1 MVSTFPHF
9 PPFVQNENLA
19 FCHSAHLAGLP
30 FAFADNRR
38 VAFHI
43 EGIAESGAGVY
54 HVCMTSPLSS
64 EDTIV
69 APATPPGEGGIA
81 VVRIS
86 GPGALELA
94 DRLFR
99 PFGGPPPSLTPDRT
113 FRYGQA
119 ISVPGGE
126 VLDEA
131 ILLVFRAP
139 KSYTGEDSIE
149 IQCHGSPQIVQSI
162 LRAAIAAG
170 ARMAEPGEFTKR
182 SFLNGKMDLT
192 QAEAVGDLIHARSE
206 RAARMAAAQL
216 GDALGRRIR
225 KLYDELIRLS
235 ADTEAMLDFPDD
247 ELPQEV
253 PVELLGR
260 LRGIME
266 SLEGLLATWHE
277 GHILRD
283 GLRITI
289 AGAPNTGKSTLLN
302 MLCGEGKAIVSP
314 YPGTTRDIIEV
325 ETSLRGYP
333 VRIQDTAG
341 LREAPD
347 PVEQEGIRRA
357 REAVEIADLLVCLV
371 DASKLLSEE
380 EMVFLSGHN
389 PATTLCL
396 ANKADL
402 GDCSAGFRVGE
413 HVFHA
418 VSLVDS
424 EAREPVVGMILRKAG
439 LEELEDGGTRADGG
453 GGASHIQK
461 STGASAE
468 SGEVAISARHGK
480 ALREALEELHKAEER
495 LETGREEDWL
505 PAAMGLREAAMRM
518 AAILGRQWDEDT
530 LDAVF
535 SRFCVGK

>member
-1 MVSTFPHF
+1 M
-9 PPFVQNENLA
+9 
-19 FCHSAHLAGLP
+19 
-30 FAFADNRR
+30 D
-38 VAFHI
+38 
-43 EGIAESGAGVY
+43 
-54 HVCMTSPLSS
+54 SPALT

-86 GPGALELA
+86 GPRALELA

-99 PFGGPPPSLTPDRT
+99 PSGGEAPSKTPERT
-113 FRYGQA
+113 FRYGHA
-119 ISVPGGE
+119 VSGPGGE

-139 KSYTGEDSIE
+139 KSYTGEDSAE
-149 IQCHGSPQIVQSI
+149 IQCHGSPRIVQSI
-162 LRAAIAAG
+162 LRAAIDGG

-216 GDALGRRIR
+216 GDALGCRIR
-225 KLYDELIRLS
+225 GLYDDLIRLS
-235 ADTEAMLDFPDD
+235 SDVEAMLDFPDD

-253 PVELLGR
+253 PAELLGR
-260 LRGIME
+260 LRGVTGK
-266 SLEGLLATWHE
+266 LETLLATWNE
-277 GHILRD
+277 GRILRD
-283 GLRITI
+283 GLRIAI

-302 MLCGEGKAIVSP
+302 LLCGEGKAIVSP
-314 YPGTTRDIIEV
+314 YPGTTRDIIEA
-325 ETSLRGYP
+325 ETSLHGYP
-333 VRIQDTAG
+333 VRLQDTAG

-347 PVEQEGIRRA
+347 PVEREGIRRA
-357 REAVEIADLLVCLV
+357 REAVEAADLLVCLV
-371 DASKLLSEE
+371 DASKPLSNEE
-380 EMVFLSGHN
+380 TAFLSGRD
-389 PATTLCL
+389 PASTLCL
-396 ANKADL
+396 ANKSDL
-402 GDCSAGFRVGE
+402 GDCSTGFQVGGHE
-413 HVFHA
+413 FHP
-418 VSLVDS
+418 VSLTS
-424 EAREPVVGMILRKAG
+424 IPSPEPMVALILEKAG
-439 LEELEDGGTRADGG
+439 LVDNGGSSPHPC
-453 GGASHIQK
+453 AS
-461 STGASAE
+461 SAE
-468 SGEVAISARHGK
+468 SGEVAVSARHGK
-480 ALREALEELHKAEER
+480 ALNEALEEIRKAEGH

>member
-1 MVSTFPHF
+1 V
-9 PPFVQNENLA
+9 
-19 FCHSAHLAGLP
+19 
-30 FAFADNRR
+30 
-38 VAFHI
+38 
-43 EGIAESGAGVY
+43 GIADAKAGNGLRKRDGE
-54 HVCMTSPLSS
+54 CITEDMDSPTLPEDA

-86 GPGALELA
+86 GPEALPLA

-99 PFGGPPPSLTPDRT
+99 PRGGPLPSRTPERT
-113 FRYGQA
+113 FRFGHVL
-119 ISVPGGE
+119 SGPGGA

-131 ILLVFRAP
+131 LLLVFRAP
-139 KSYTGEDSIE
+139 RSYTGEDSVE
-149 IQCHGSPQIVQSI
+149 IQCHGSPRTVQAIVQAV
-162 LRAAIAAG
+162 LDGG

-206 RAARMAAAQL
+206 RAARLAAAQL

-225 KLYDELIRLS
+225 GLYDDLVRLS

-253 PVELLGR
+253 PAELLGR
-260 LRGIME
+260 LRGTMDR
-266 SLEGLLATWHE
+266 LDALLATWHE
-277 GHILRD
+277 GRILRD

-289 AGAPNTGKSTLLN
+289 AGTPNTGKSTLLN
-302 MLCGEGKAIVSP
+302 LLCGEGKAIVSP
-314 YPGTTRDIIEV
+314 YPGTTRDIIEA
-325 ETSLRGYP
+325 ETSLHGYP

-347 PVEQEGIRRA
+347 PVEREGIRRA
-357 REAVEIADLLVCLV
+357 REAVEAADLLVCLV
-371 DASKLLSEE
+371 DASKPLSEE
-380 EMVFLSGHN
+380 EVAFLSGRD

-402 GDCSAGFRVGE
+402 GDGSSGFRVGG

-418 VSLVDS
+418 VSLVDP

-439 LEELEDGGTRADGG
+439 LETNDGPASPIRTAGT
-453 GGASHIQK
+453 
-461 STGASAE
+461 SAE
-468 SGEVAISARHGK
+468 SGEVAVSARHGK
-480 ALREALEELHKAEER
+480 ALREAFEELRKAEGR

-505 PAAMGLREAAMRM
+505 PAAMGLREAAVRM
-518 AAILGRQWDEDT
+518 ATILGRQWDEDT

>member
-1 MVSTFPHF
+1 MTTPHST
-9 PPFVQNENLA
+9 
-19 FCHSAHLAGLP
+19 
-30 FAFADNRR
+30 
-38 VAFHI
+38 
-43 EGIAESGAGVY
+43 
-54 HVCMTSPLSS
+54 

-86 GPGALELA
+86 GPEAPVLA

-99 PFGGPPPSLTPDRT
+99 PAGGGRPSRMPGGT
-113 FRYGQA
+113 FRFGHVL
-119 ISVPGGE
+119 SGPGGD

-131 ILLVFRAP
+131 LLLVFRAP
-139 KSYTGEDSIE
+139 RSYTGEDSVE
-149 IQCHGSPQIVQSI
+149 IQCHGSPQIVQAVVQ
-162 LRAAIAAG
+162 AALDGG

-206 RAARMAAAQL
+206 RAARLAAAQL

-225 KLYDELIRLS
+225 GLYDDLVRLS

-253 PVELLGR
+253 PTGLLGR
-260 LRGIME
+260 LRGVMGR
-266 SLEGLLATWHE
+266 LEALLATWHE
-277 GHILRD
+277 GRILRE
-283 GLRITI
+283 GLRIAI

-302 MLCGEGKAIVSP
+302 LLCGEGKAIVSP
-314 YPGTTRDIIEV
+314 YPGTTRDIIEA

-333 VRIQDTAG
+333 VRLQDTAG

-357 REAVEIADLLVCLV
+357 REAVEAADLLVCLV
-371 DASKLLSEE
+371 DASKPLSEE
-380 EMVFLSGHN
+380 EAAFLSGRN
-389 PATTLCL
+389 PAATLCL

-402 GDCSAGFRVGE
+402 GDCSAGFRVGG

-418 VSLVDS
+418 VSLMS
-424 EAREPVVGMILRKAG
+424 GEARDPVVGMILRKAG
-439 LEELEDGGTRADGG
+439 LEADGD
-453 GGASHIQK
+453 GASPARARAA
-461 STGASAE
+461 GASSE
-468 SGEVAISARHGK
+468 SGEVAVSARHGK
-480 ALREALEELHKAEER
+480 ALREALEEMRKAVGR
-495 LETGREEDWL
+495 LATGREEDWL
-505 PAAMGLREAAMRM
+505 PAAMGLREAAVRM

>member
-1 MVSTFPHF
+1 MTT
-9 PPFVQNENLA
+9 PF
-19 FCHSAHLAGLP
+19 
-30 FAFADNRR
+30 R
-38 VAFHI
+38 
-43 EGIAESGAGVY
+43 
-54 HVCMTSPLSS
+54 S

-86 GPGALELA
+86 GPRALELA

-99 PFGGPPPSLTPDRT
+99 PSGGGQPSRTPERT
-113 FRYGQA
+113 FIHGHA
-119 ISVPGGE
+119 VSGPGGE
-126 VLDEA
+126 TLDEA

-139 KSYTGEDSIE
+139 KSYTGEDSAE
-149 IQCHGSPQIVQSI
+149 IQCHGSPRIVQSI
-162 LRAAIAAG
+162 LRAAIDGG

-225 KLYDELIRLS
+225 GLYDDLIRLS

-260 LRGIME
+260 LRGARGG
-266 SLEGLLATWHE
+266 LEALLATWNE
-277 GHILRD
+277 GRILRD
-283 GLRITI
+283 GLRIVI

-302 MLCGEGKAIVSP
+302 LLCGKGKSIVSP
-314 YPGTTRDIIEV
+314 YPGTTRDIIEA
-325 ETSLRGYP
+325 ETSLHGYP
-333 VRIQDTAG
+333 VRLQDTAG

-347 PVEQEGIRRA
+347 PVEREGIRRA
-357 REAVEIADLLVCLV
+357 REAVETADLLVCLV
-371 DASKLLSEE
+371 DASKPLSDGETA
-380 EMVFLSGHN
+380 FLSGRD
-389 PATTLCL
+389 PSTTICL
-396 ANKADL
+396 ANKSDL
-402 GDCSAGFRVGE
+402 GDLSAGFRVGGHE
-413 HVFHA
+413 FHS
-418 VSLVDS
+418 VSLTS
-424 EAREPVVGMILRKAG
+424 TPTPEPVVGMILEKVG
-439 LEELEDGGTRADGG
+439 LENNGGRYPLPA
-453 GGASHIQK
+453 AS
-461 STGASAE
+461 GSAE
-468 SGEVAISARHGK
+468 SGEVAVSARHGK
-480 ALREALEELHKAEER
+480 ALTEALEEIRNAAGH

-505 PAAMGLREAAMRM
+505 PAAMGLREAAVRM

>member
-1 MVSTFPHF
+1 MTT
-9 PPFVQNENLA
+9 PFRN
-19 FCHSAHLAGLP
+19 
-30 FAFADNRR
+30 
-38 VAFHI
+38 
-43 EGIAESGAGVY
+43 
-54 HVCMTSPLSS
+54 

-86 GPGALELA
+86 GPRALELA
-94 DRLFR
+94 DRMFR
-99 PFGGPPPSLTPDRT
+99 PFGGEPPSRTPERT
-113 FRYGQA
+113 FRYGHA
-119 ISVPGGE
+119 VSGPGGE

-139 KSYTGEDSIE
+139 KSYTGEDSAE
-149 IQCHGSPQIVQSI
+149 IQCHGSPRIVQSI
-162 LRAAIAAG
+162 LRAAIDAG
-170 ARMAEPGEFTKR
+170 ASMAEPGEFTKR

-225 KLYDELIRLS
+225 GLYDDLIRLS

-253 PVELLGR
+253 PAELLGR
-260 LRGIME
+260 LRGVRDR
-266 SLEGLLATWHE
+266 LEALLATWNE
-277 GHILRD
+277 GRILRD
-283 GLRITI
+283 GLRIAI

-302 MLCGEGKAIVSP
+302 LLCGEGKAIVSP
-314 YPGTTRDIIEV
+314 YPGTTRDIIEA
-325 ETSLRGYP
+325 ETSLHGYP
-333 VRIQDTAG
+333 VRLQDTAG

-347 PVEQEGIRRA
+347 PVEREGIRRA
-357 REAVEIADLLVCLV
+357 REAVEAADLLVCLV
-371 DASKLLSEE
+371 DASKPLSDEE
-380 EMVFLSGHN
+380 TGFLSGRD

-396 ANKADL
+396 ANKSDL
-402 GDCSAGFRVGE
+402 GDRSAGFRTGGHE
-413 HVFHA
+413 FHSI
-418 VSLVDS
+418 SLTS
-424 EAREPVVGMILRKAG
+424 LSSPEPVVKMILEKAG
-439 LEELEDGGTRADGG
+439 LENNGRAAPLSS
-453 GGASHIQK
+453 AS
-461 STGASAE
+461 GSAE
-468 SGEVAISARHGK
+468 SGEVAVSARHGK
-480 ALREALEELHKAEER
+480 ALTEALVEIRKAEGH

-505 PAAMGLREAAMRM
+505 PAAMGLREAAVRM